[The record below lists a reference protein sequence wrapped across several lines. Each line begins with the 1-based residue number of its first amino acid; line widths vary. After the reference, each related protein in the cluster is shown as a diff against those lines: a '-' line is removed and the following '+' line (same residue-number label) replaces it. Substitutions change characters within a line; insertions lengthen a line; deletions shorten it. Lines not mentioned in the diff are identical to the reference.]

1 VNALLTV
8 SELAKWLNVSE
19 DYIYRNAKAL
29 GVLLICCPFAARSN
43 ARAGCEGGCL
53 PDDLSC
59 SRTARSFE

>member
-1 VNALLTV
+1 MNALLTV

-19 DYIYRNAKAL
+19 DYIYRNAEAL

-53 PDDLSC
+53 PD
-59 SRTARSFE
+59 A